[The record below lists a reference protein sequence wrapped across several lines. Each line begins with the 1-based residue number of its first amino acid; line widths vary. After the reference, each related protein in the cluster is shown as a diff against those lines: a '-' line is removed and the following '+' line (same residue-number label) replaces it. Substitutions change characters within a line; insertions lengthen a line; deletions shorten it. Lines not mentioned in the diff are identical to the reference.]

1 MVRPGPATGSGRPAT
16 GPVRGCGSPPP
27 VESRAYDAAVAF
39 SQKLLNEGEQL
50 VLDLRPHLI
59 FLAPSAG
66 AFAVA
71 VIGTIVRFAVIDMGD
86 TGDKLL
92 TWVCIAALVFT
103 GAWFALEWIKWFTTN
118 FVLTTDRIITSE
130 GFIAKKGMEIPLDR
144 VNTVIFNQSVF
155 ERMVGAGDLGIESA
169 GEQGNQHLSDIR
181 KPAIVKN
188 EIYRQIEANE
198 NRKFDRMRN
207 GPAADPTHVQGAPSS
222 IPEQIDQLAE
232 LHQRGV
238 LSDAEFQRKKAELL
252 DRM

>member
-1 MVRPGPATGSGRPAT
+1 M
-16 GPVRGCGSPPP
+16 
-27 VESRAYDAAVAF
+27 
-39 SQKLLNEGEQL
+39 LNDGEQL

-59 FLAPSAG
+59 FLAPSGG

-71 VIGTIVRFAVIDMGD
+71 IIGTIVGLTVLDVELMNWVYLLAVLG
-86 TGDKLL
+86 TGLWFL
-92 TWVCIAALVFT
+92 FEWV
-103 GAWFALEWIKWFTTN
+103 KWYTTN

-169 GEQGNQHLSDIR
+169 GEQGNQSLSDIR

-198 NRKFDRMRN
+198 NRKFDRIRN
-207 GPAADPTHVQGAPSS
+207 GPAADPTQVQAAPAT